1 VINETLQRLLS
12 LSELIRTDRA
22 ISLVACGINRI
33 VYASFMVIE
42 FLTFTVPTSIQKQWK
57 ALDEAVWTRFLEK
70 QEGFV
75 QKELWQS
82 PEDSEKLHA
91 VIWWRDK
98 DSWKAITD
106 EQIGIVDMEMGD
118 YLIEPEMRE
127 FLVITDSE

>member
-1 VINETLQRLLS
+1 MKPCG
-12 LSELIRTDRA
+12 
-22 ISLVACGINRI
+22 LVFR
-33 VYASFMVIE
+33 
-42 FLTFTVPTSIQKQWK
+42 
-57 ALDEAVWTRFLEK
+57 K

-106 EQIGIVDMEMGD
+106 EQIRIVDMEMGD
-118 YLIEPEMRE
+118 YLIEPEMSE
-127 FLVITDSE
+127 FLVITDPNRACRCPLK

>member
-1 VINETLQRLLS
+1 MLS
-12 LSELIRTDRA
+12 LSELIRTDGA

-82 PEDSEKLHA
+82 PEDTEKLHA

-106 EQIGIVDMEMGD
+106 EQIRIVDMEMGD
-118 YLIEPEMRE
+118 YLIEPEMSE
-127 FLVITDSE
+127 FLVITDFE